1 MNKKV
6 ALRGVG
12 VVVERSR
19 KVCFLSRVLF
29 CCKGIGVFVKQ
40 RTKFQFQEVEESAS
54 NKQELNEEAAAKVKK
69 FRGVHSSRF
78 LSHKAQMN
86 AYNEAMT
93 RESRKIPRFTGE
105 DSMGNLIVRME
116 TENIG
121 EGYEPNPED
130 PSDPRYIS
138 EMNGFEMRFDFET
151 LKPWALYPIEKA

>member
-1 MNKKV
+1 MS
-6 ALRGVG
+6 G
-12 VVVERSR
+12 
-19 KVCFLSRVLF
+19 LSRVVKLVF
-29 CCKGIGVFVKQ
+29 IKGFVLLQRYRGVYEAKDELH
-40 RTKFQFQEVEESAS
+40 FQEVEGSAN
-54 NKQELNEEAAAKVKK
+54 NKQELNEEAANKVKK

-93 RESRKIPRFTGE
+93 RESRKMPRFTGE
-105 DSMGNLIVRME
+105 DSMGNLVVRME

-121 EGYEPNPED
+121 EGYEPNPAD